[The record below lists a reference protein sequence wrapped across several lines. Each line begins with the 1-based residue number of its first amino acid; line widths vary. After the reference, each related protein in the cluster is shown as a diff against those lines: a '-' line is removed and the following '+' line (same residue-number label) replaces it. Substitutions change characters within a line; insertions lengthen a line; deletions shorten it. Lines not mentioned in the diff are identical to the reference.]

1 MEQDHTHSHCEGI
14 QEVVESEI
22 HLSTLA
28 HRPTDSTEHVS
39 NYPSSVYGMEISLII
54 YLCQKNQF

>member
-39 NYPSSVYGMEISLII
+39 NYPSSVYGMEMSLII
-54 YLCQKNQF
+54 